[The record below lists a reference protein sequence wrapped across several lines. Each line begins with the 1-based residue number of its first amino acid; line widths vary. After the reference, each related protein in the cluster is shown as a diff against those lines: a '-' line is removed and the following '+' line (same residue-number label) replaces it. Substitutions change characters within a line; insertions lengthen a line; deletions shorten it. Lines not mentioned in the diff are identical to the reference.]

1 MPVSAW
7 ENGKGW
13 KCYQDGF
20 CVSAGSMRSA
30 FPFPFFTHSLSWV
43 LCVALS
49 ILQSDLHA
57 LYCVFHCNPIECFVL
72 CPPFSIVL
80 ISGRTSRKI
89 SLPQSIHPSRPPSL
103 TLSLTQSLPPST
115 SSFLSLP
122 LPPSPAPSQRWKTI
136 SRCCYATLPCSMS
149 EPTTPAGPWSICA
162 VDDSGTSNRRYGAVR
177 MNPGY
182 VL

>member
-30 FPFPFFTHSLSWV
+30 FPFPFFFHSLSWV

-89 SLPQSIHPSRPPSL
+89 SLPQSIHPSRPPSR
-103 TLSLTQSLPPST
+103 PPSR
-115 SSFLSLP
+115 LRHIEGLLDEVVGQLP
-122 LPPSPAPSQRWKTI
+122 VHARHTRHTGRPAKGSG
-136 SRCCYATLPCSMS
+136 
-149 EPTTPAGPWSICA
+149 AGEVGA
-162 VDDSGTSNRRYGAVR
+162 GGGRRAGGGGGA
-177 MNPGY
+177 
-182 VL
+182 